1 MASVV
6 NMCNSALNLLG
17 ASTISSLTED
27 TKNARLCN
35 QRYEP
40 IRNRV
45 FRSHNWNCLIKRVQL
60 AQDSTGPVVEYT
72 YGYTLPTDCL
82 RVMKIHNGSTDSIAS
97 DLDYKVEGRKIVTD
111 ITTIYLV
118 YIALI
123 TDPNEYDSYL
133 REAVSHQLA
142 ADICYA
148 ITNNSAL
155 ANNYMIRADER
166 LREARFIDATENA
179 LDTVEANEF
188 TDARLKG
195 DHISDRLILLVTQEV
210 CQQREFDEPV
220 RVLNG
225 QLF

>member
-1 MASVV
+1 MASTVD
-6 NMCNSALNLLG
+6 MCNSALNLLG

-35 QRYEP
+35 QRFEP
-40 IRNRV
+40 IRDRV

-82 RVMKIHNGSTDSIAS
+82 RVLKIHNGSTDSIKSA
-97 DLDYKVEGRKIVTD
+97 LDYKIEGRKVVTD
-111 ITTIYLV
+111 ETTIYLV
-118 YIALI
+118 YVALV
-123 TDPNEYDSYL
+123 TDPNEFDSYL
-133 REAVSHQLA
+133 REAISHQLA

-148 ITNNSAL
+148 ITNNSTL
-155 ANNYMIRADER
+155 ANNYMTRADER

-188 TDARLKG
+188 TDARL
-195 DHISDRLILLVTQEV
+195 
-210 CQQREFDEPV
+210 
-220 RVLNG
+220 
-225 QLF
+225 

>member
-82 RVMKIHNGSTDSIAS
+82 RVLKIHNGSTDSIKSA
-97 DLDYKVEGRKIVTD
+97 LDYNIEGRKVVTD
-111 ITTIYLV
+111 ETTIYLV

-148 ITNNSAL
+148 ITNNSTL
-155 ANNYMIRADER
+155 ANNYMTRADER

-188 TDARLKG
+188 TDARL
-195 DHISDRLILLVTQEV
+195 
-210 CQQREFDEPV
+210 
-220 RVLNG
+220 
-225 QLF
+225 